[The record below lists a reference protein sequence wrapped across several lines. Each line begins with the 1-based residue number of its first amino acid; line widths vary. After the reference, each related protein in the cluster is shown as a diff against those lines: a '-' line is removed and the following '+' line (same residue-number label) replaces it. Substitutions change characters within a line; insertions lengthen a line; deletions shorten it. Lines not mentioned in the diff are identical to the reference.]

1 MAVLLCS
8 CPCMAMLSAQLT
20 LYKSIY
26 GTCSVTAA
34 QSRDLASPIY
44 GHVVALTGYTWPRD
58 NISWYQNFPHRF
70 QYFPTPSTKT
80 FRQIGWFHYFPT
92 RRTKTFQEIYHG
104 TKTFL
109 IGSITFHLTVPKLSN
124 SHCQNFPNFL
134 LFCMRKIVLQNWA
147 EISQ

>member
-1 MAVLLCS
+1 MISHSLPLLDATTKTFQIGS
-8 CPCMAMLSAQLT
+8 ITFQLLVAKLFRSAPFLSSSQ
-20 LYKSIY
+20 
-26 GTCSVTAA
+26 
-34 QSRDLASPIY
+34 
-44 GHVVALTGYTWPRD
+44 
-58 NISWYQNFPHRF
+58 YQNFPSHISRYQNFSYRF

-92 RRTKTFQEIYHG
+92 QSTKTFQVIYHA

-134 LFCMRKIVLQNWA
+134 LFCMRKIVLQN
-147 EISQ
+147 